1 MNEIAKCPRCG
12 EAPQR
17 IQYKAGGWGC
27 RCCGAEFFC
36 ITYWNQYAAAM
47 ELAEAAVWADE
58 CEAQKDLMDDITSNH
73 DAWRSIVNLDLDAN
87 DKAHDALERVL
98 EVFGGE

>member
-1 MNEIAKCPRCG
+1 MSKIAKCPRCG

-17 IQYKAGGWGC
+17 IQYKAGGWGY

-36 ITYWNQYAAAM
+36 ATYWNQYAAAM
-47 ELAEAAVWADE
+47 ELAKRFKRESDENRDHVNMSYTDEAF
-58 CEAQKDLMDDITSNH
+58 
-73 DAWRSIVNLDLDAN
+73 
-87 DKAHDALERVL
+87 RVI